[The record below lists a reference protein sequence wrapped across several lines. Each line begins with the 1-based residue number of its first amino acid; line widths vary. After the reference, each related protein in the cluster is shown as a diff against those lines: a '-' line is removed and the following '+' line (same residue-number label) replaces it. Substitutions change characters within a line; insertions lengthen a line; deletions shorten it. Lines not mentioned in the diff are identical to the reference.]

1 MARFRICVAYF
12 VAHLI
17 YDLLPLLLL
26 LPLATYCKP
35 SHCITNCNCK
45 WKWKC
50 NSRCLPGES
59 WLVDGPAATHRLSL
73 IMSRNRRSRAN
84 WNATC
89 HMCARVVGNSVQ
101 RWLFPGLGSNSI
113 RGPARAALNS
123 STWEVSTAMR
133 TNTVHFAD
141 WEEFFKSQI
150 L

>member
-1 MARFRICVAYF
+1 MACFRICVAYF

-17 YDLLPLLLL
+17 YNLFPLLLL
-26 LPLATYCKP
+26 LLLATYCMP
-35 SHCITNCNCK
+35 THCIAK

-50 NSRCLPGES
+50 NSRSLPGVS

-73 IMSRNRRSRAN
+73 IMSRKRRSRAN

-89 HMCARVVGNSVQ
+89 DMCARVVGNSVQ
-101 RWLFPGLGSNSI
+101 RWLFPGLESNSI

-123 STWEVSTAMR
+123 STWEVSTAIR

-150 L
+150 P